1 MSEEALP
8 FREAEFLGGKLIE
21 MADRLLPVDKVM
33 PGSQAKYAFEMDDV
47 TFDVVL
53 TVRRGK

>member
-1 MSEEALP
+1 MP
-8 FREAEFLGGKLIE
+8 FMEAEFLGGKLIE
-21 MADRLLPVDKVM
+21 MAERLLPVDKVM
-33 PGSQAKYAFEMDDV
+33 PGCQAKYAFEMDDV